1 MSAILWTTRGNFLA
15 GQRVSQLEATWPFL
29 GQMGHSSKRPGPIM
43 NQPPRASG
51 DVASPLEMGVLPPQ
65 GPQWGS
71 MRNVPV
77 CFPVPFGADGE
88 TRVEVLEPPLHLA
101 RAHGMTDDEHLR
113 AWAVRHIRHMYG
125 HSEATRSIATIKNK
139 AARVPPVW
147 LPPPK
152 SSIAAALD
160 AELRPHTANPMRV
173 RALLAL
179 RLRAI
184 CAERVPDKER
194 AETEALGCVGTSVLQ
209 CCAMLKQEGGN
220 PRVNRRP
227 NLAGQCRQCHDVVS
241 HAVNVLVMLCECY
254 TNSEFVPEPP
264 ATLGTFAETVI
275 RELTRVRFAH
285 PLYAIAWFDH
295 VGTTVLRH
303 IVARLPDTSGFLRQ
317 VKLVLGPRTAPE
329 RRKRERKAADASA
342 RKRTRKSDGG
352 SSKCL
357 DPPVGHQSPASVT
370 AIDLRDYL
378 ETDEE
383 KLTKADGDTSE
394 SCLLDVPLPDLM
406 EREAWTFKCEDYTT
420 ADGNVPVHPRPIARV
435 KLAPKWADCS

>member
-1 MSAILWTTRGNFLA
+1 MLGFGGLGLMEQGASHPLTNRGNFLAGQRVPHLCVPRGLMSAILWTTRGNFLA
-15 GQRVSQLEATWPFL
+15 GQRVSQWRPRGLPWPDGSFLQTPRPHHEPAT
-29 GQMGHSSKRPGPIM
+29 
-43 NQPPRASG
+43 ASFWRCRQSVG
-51 DVASPLEMGVLPPQ
+51 DGVLPPQ

-147 LPPPK
+147 LPPPSRPSPPRSTP
-152 SSIAAALD
+152 SSDHTRQIPCASAPCSPCASGRSARSACQTRSAPRPRHWAVSVPASCSAA
-160 AELRPHTANPMRV
+160 
-173 RALLAL
+173 
-179 RLRAI
+179 
-184 CAERVPDKER
+184 
-194 AETEALGCVGTSVLQ
+194 Q
-209 CCAMLKQEGGN
+209 CSSKEGGN

-295 VGTTVLRH
+295 VGTTVLRASWRDCPTRAASCARSSSCSVPPDCSRETETGAQGRGRERQEADTQVRRRF
-303 IVARLPDTSGFLRQ
+303 IEMPRPARRPSVACIRYRDRSTRLPGN
-317 VKLVLGPRTAPE
+317 
-329 RRKRERKAADASA
+329 RRGR
-342 RKRTRKSDGG
+342 
-352 SSKCL
+352 
-357 DPPVGHQSPASVT
+357 
-370 AIDLRDYL
+370 
-378 ETDEE
+378 
-383 KLTKADGDTSE
+383 
-394 SCLLDVPLPDLM
+394 
-406 EREAWTFKCEDYTT
+406 
-420 ADGNVPVHPRPIARV
+420 N
-435 KLAPKWADCS
+435 